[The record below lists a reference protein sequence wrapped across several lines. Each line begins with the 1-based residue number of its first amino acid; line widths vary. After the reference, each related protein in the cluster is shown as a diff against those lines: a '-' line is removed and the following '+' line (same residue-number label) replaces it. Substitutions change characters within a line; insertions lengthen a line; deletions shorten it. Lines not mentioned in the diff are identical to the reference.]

1 MISGAP
7 IRSNILRHNIAIGPL
22 MSVSNPEFS
31 ESSLLRPVEISRGD
45 HPQKKGASVVLMFAA
60 IGVVF
65 GDIGTSPLYALK
77 ECFSAEHGIPFST
90 DAVYGVISMVFWA
103 FAIVV
108 SLKYVLFVMRANNH
122 GEGGIL
128 ALMAL
133 ALRTAPSGSKRSLL
147 IIMAGVFGACMFYGD
162 AIITPAISVLS
173 AVEGLEVISSELA
186 SYVMPITISI
196 LVALFLIQKTGTDVV
211 GKLFGP
217 IMLIWFLT
225 IGLMGIY
232 QVIENLAIFAA
243 INPMYAIN
251 FLIEHS
257 LQGFI
262 VLGAVFL
269 VLTGAEALYADMGH
283 FGLKPIRMGW
293 FFIVMPCLLLNY
305 FGQGAMFLSNPETI
319 SNPFFLM
326 VPENFVL
333 PLVFLATS
341 ATVIASQAV
350 ISGAFS
356 MTSQAILL
364 GFLPRMKILHTSD
377 REIGQIYMPLVNW
390 ALLVL
395 VVMVVLAFKQSADLA
410 AAYGIAVTTTMIVT
424 TFLAAIVMRV
434 VWRWNTLLVTL
445 VIGAFLIVDLAFLI
459 ANLLK
464 IMEGGWFPLLL
475 GAVCFMFLMTW
486 YQGRKILRQNAMSNG
501 IALKGFIDV
510 LIQHPPHR
518 VEGTAVFLTAHV
530 DYLPVS
536 FLHNLKHNHVLHQ
549 RVFFLKVSIWDVPYV
564 KEEERITLRDLD
576 NGIYVVRAVYGFNET
591 PDVSHIIEL
600 IEKSSGLKF
609 DLMDTSFFLSR
620 DTIVSTEIP
629 GMALWRERLFCWM
642 YQNAGRQS
650 DFFKI
655 PTNRL
660 VELGAKVEI

>member
-1 MISGAP
+1 
-7 IRSNILRHNIAIGPL
+7 

-31 ESSLLRPVEISRGD
+31 ESSLLRPVDISRED
-45 HPQKKGASVVLMFAA
+45 HPHKKGASVALMFAA

-173 AVEGLEVISSELA
+173 AVEGLEVISPDFTRF
-186 SYVMPITISI
+186 VIPVTIFI
-196 LVALFLIQKTGTDVV
+196 LVILFFIQKTGTDVV

-217 IMLIWFLT
+217 IMVVWFVV
-225 IGLMGIY
+225 IGLMGLY
-232 QVIENLAIFAA
+232 QIIQFPAIFGA
-243 INPMYAIN
+243 INPMYAVN
-251 FLIEHS
+251 FMFEHA

-283 FGLKPIRMGW
+283 FGVKPIRMGW

-305 FGQGAMFLSNPETI
+305 FGQGAMFLNNPETI

-326 VPENFVL
+326 VPEGFVF
-333 PLVFLATS
+333 PLVILATS

-356 MTSQAILL
+356 LTSQAILL
-364 GFLPRMKILHTSD
+364 GFVPRMKVRHTSD
-377 REIGQIYMPLVNW
+377 SEIGQIYMPLVNW
-390 ALLVL
+390 TLLVL
-395 VVMVVLAFKQSADLA
+395 VIAVVLAFKKSENLA

-434 VWRWNTLLVTL
+434 VWRWNTFLVTL
-445 VIGAFLIVDLAFLI
+445 VISAFLAVDLAFLT

-475 GAVCFMFLMTW
+475 GAICFIVLMTW
-486 YQGRKILRQNAMSNG
+486 YQGRRILRQSAMNKG

-510 LIQHPPHR
+510 LMQHPPHR

-536 FLHNLKHNHVLHQ
+536 FLHNLKHNHVLHE
-549 RVFFLKVSIWDVPYV
+549 RVFFLKISIWDVPYV
-564 KEEERITLRDLD
+564 KDEERITLRDLG

-591 PDVSHIIEL
+591 PDVVRIIESV
-600 IEKSSGLKF
+600 EKSCGLKF

-620 DTIVSTEIP
+620 DTLVATDIP
-629 GMALWRERLFCWM
+629 GMALWRERLFRWM

-655 PTNRL
+655 PTNRI
-660 VELGAKVEI
+660 VELGSKVEI

>member
-1 MISGAP
+1 
-7 IRSNILRHNIAIGPL
+7 
-22 MSVSNPEFS
+22 MSLSNPEFS
-31 ESSLLRPVEISRGD
+31 ESSLLRPVEISRER
-45 HPQKKGASVVLMFAA
+45 HPHKKGASITLMFAA

-77 ECFSAEHGIPFST
+77 ECFSPDHGIPFSA

-108 SLKYVLFVMRANNH
+108 SLKYVLFVMRANNN

-133 ALRTAPSGSKRSLL
+133 ALRTAPAGSKRSLV

-173 AVEGLEVISSELA
+173 AVEGLEVISQDLIRF
-186 SYVMPITISI
+186 VIPITVVI
-196 LVALFLIQKTGTDVV
+196 LVVLFFIQKTGTDVV

-217 IMLIWFLT
+217 IMVIWFVV
-225 IGLMGIY
+225 IGLMGLN
-232 QVIENLAIFAA
+232 QVIENPAIFAA
-243 INPMYAIN
+243 INPMYAVD
-251 FLIEHS
+251 FMEEHA

-283 FGLKPIRMGW
+283 FGAKPIRMGW

-305 FGQGAMFLSNPETI
+305 FGQGAMFLNHPETI

-326 VPENFVL
+326 VPEVFVF
-333 PLVFLATS
+333 PLVILATA

-364 GFLPRMKILHTSD
+364 GFVPRMKVRHTSD
-377 REIGQIYMPLVNW
+377 REIGQIYMPTINWVLLILVI
-390 ALLVL
+390 V
-395 VVMVVLAFKQSADLA
+395 VVLAFKKSENLA

-434 VWRWNTLLVTL
+434 VWHWSRVLVTL
-445 VIGAFLIVDLAFLI
+445 VISAFLAVDLAFLT

-464 IMEGGWFPLLL
+464 ILEGGWFPLLL
-475 GAVCFMFLMTW
+475 GAICFLFLMTW
-486 YQGRKILRQNAMSNG
+486 YQGRQILRHNAVNNG
-501 IALKGFIDV
+501 IELKGFIDA
-510 LIQHPPHR
+510 LMHHPPHR
-518 VEGTAVFLTAHV
+518 VEGTAIFLTAHV
-530 DYLPVS
+530 DYVPVS
-536 FLHNLKHNHVLHQ
+536 FMHNLKHNHVLHE

-564 KEEERITLRDLD
+564 KDVERITLRDLG
-576 NGIYVVRAVYGFNET
+576 NGIYIVRAVYGFNET
-591 PDVSHIIEL
+591 PDMGQIIAL
-600 IEKSSGLKF
+600 IEKSSDLKF
-609 DLMDTSFFLSR
+609 DMMSTSFFLSR
-620 DTIVSTEIP
+620 DTIVSTELP
-629 GMALWRERLFCWM
+629 GMAMWRERLFSWM

-655 PTNRL
+655 PANRL

>member
-1 MISGAP
+1 
-7 IRSNILRHNIAIGPL
+7 
-22 MSVSNPEFS
+22 
-31 ESSLLRPVEISRGD
+31 
-45 HPQKKGASVVLMFAA
+45 
-60 IGVVF
+60 
-65 GDIGTSPLYALK
+65 
-77 ECFSAEHGIPFST
+77 
-90 DAVYGVISMVFWA
+90 
-103 FAIVV
+103 
-108 SLKYVLFVMRANNH
+108 
-122 GEGGIL
+122 
-128 ALMAL
+128 MAL
-133 ALRTAPSGSKRSLL
+133 ALRTAPAGSKRALL

-173 AVEGLEVISSELA
+173 AVEGMEVISPDFTR
-186 SYVMPITISI
+186 YVIPVTIFI
-196 LVALFLIQKTGTDVV
+196 LVILFFIQKTGTDVV

-217 IMLIWFLT
+217 VMLVWFAV
-225 IGLMGIY
+225 IGLMGLH
-232 QVIENLAIFAA
+232 QVVQNPAIFGA
-243 INPMYAIN
+243 INPMYAIH
-251 FLIEHS
+251 FMDEHA

-283 FGLKPIRMGW
+283 FGARPIRMGW
-293 FFIVMPCLLLNY
+293 FFIVMPCLILNY
-305 FGQGAMFLSNPETI
+305 FGQGAMFLSHPEAIT
-319 SNPFFLM
+319 NPFFLM
-326 VPENFVL
+326 VPEGLVF
-333 PLVFLATS
+333 PLVILATL

-364 GFLPRMKILHTSD
+364 GFVPRMKVRHTSD

-390 ALLVL
+390 SLLIL
-395 VVMVVLAFKQSADLA
+395 VVAVVLAFKKSENLA

-445 VIGAFLIVDLAFLI
+445 VISAFLIVDLAFLT

-475 GAVCFMFLMTW
+475 GAACFLLLMTW
-486 YQGRKILRQNAMSNG
+486 YQGRQLLRRRAVEEG
-501 IALKGFIDV
+501 IELKGFIDV
-510 LIQHPPHR
+510 LMMNPPHR
-518 VEGTAVFLTAHV
+518 VEGTAIFLTAHV

-536 FLHNLKHNHVLHQ
+536 FLHNLKHNHVLHE

-564 KEEERITLRDLD
+564 KDEERITLRDLG
-576 NGIYVVRAVYGFNET
+576 NNIYVVRAVYGFNET
-591 PDVSHIIEL
+591 PDMGKIIEL

-609 DLMDTSFFLSR
+609 DLMNTSFFLSR

-655 PTNRL
+655 PANRL

>member
-1 MISGAP
+1 
-7 IRSNILRHNIAIGPL
+7 

-31 ESSLLRPVEISRGD
+31 DSSLLRPVDISRQD
-45 HPQKKGASVVLMFAA
+45 PSHQKGASFTLMLAA

-77 ECFSAEHGIPFST
+77 ECFSPEHGIPFST

-133 ALRTAPSGSKRSLL
+133 ALRTAPAGSKRSLL

-173 AVEGLEVISSELA
+173 AVEGMEVISPDFTR
-186 SYVMPITISI
+186 YVIPVTICI
-196 LVALFLIQKTGTDVV
+196 LVVLFFIQKTGTAIV
-211 GKLFGP
+211 GQLFGP
-217 IMLIWFLT
+217 VMLIWFGV
-225 IGLMGIY
+225 IGLMGLN
-232 QVIENLAIFAA
+232 QVVQNPAIFGA
-243 INPMYAIN
+243 INPMYAIH
-251 FLIEHS
+251 FMDEHA

-283 FGLKPIRMGW
+283 FGAKPIRMGW
-293 FFIVMPCLLLNY
+293 FFIVMPCLILNY
-305 FGQGAMFLSNPETI
+305 FGQGAMFLSHPEAIT
-319 SNPFFLM
+319 NPFFLM
-326 VPENFVL
+326 VPEGFVF
-333 PLVFLATS
+333 PLVILATL

-364 GFLPRMKILHTSD
+364 GFVPRMKVRHTSD

-390 ALLVL
+390 TLLIL
-395 VVMVVLAFKQSADLA
+395 VVAVVLAFKKSENLA

-445 VIGAFLIVDLAFLI
+445 VISAFLIVDLAFLT

-464 IMEGGWFPLLL
+464 ILEGGWFPLLL
-475 GAVCFMFLMTW
+475 GAACFLLLMTW
-486 YQGRKILRQNAMSNG
+486 YQGRQLLRRRAVKEG
-501 IALKGFIDV
+501 IELKGFIDM
-510 LIQHPPHR
+510 LMMNPPHR
-518 VEGTAVFLTAHV
+518 VEGTAIFLTAHV

-536 FLHNLKHNHVLHQ
+536 FLHNLKHNHVLHE

-564 KEEERITLRDLD
+564 KDEERITLRDLG
-576 NGIYVVRAVYGFNET
+576 NNIYVVRAVYGFNET
-591 PDVSHIIEL
+591 PDMGKIIEL
-600 IEKSSGLKF
+600 IEISSGLKF
-609 DLMDTSFFLSR
+609 DLMNTSFFLSR

-655 PTNRL
+655 PANRL

>member
-1 MISGAP
+1 
-7 IRSNILRHNIAIGPL
+7 

-31 ESSLLRPVEISRGD
+31 ESSLLRPVEISRQEQV
-45 HPQKKGASVVLMFAA
+45 HKKGASLSLMLAA

-77 ECFSAEHGIPFST
+77 ECFSPDHGIPFST

-133 ALRTAPSGSKRSLL
+133 ALRTAPNGSKRALL

-173 AVEGLEVISSELA
+173 AVEGMEVISSDFTRFVIPVTIFILA
-186 SYVMPITISI
+186 V
-196 LVALFLIQKTGTDVV
+196 LFFIQKRGTAVV
-211 GKLFGP
+211 GNLFGP
-217 IMLIWFLT
+217 VMLVWFAV
-225 IGLMGIY
+225 IGLMGLN
-232 QVIENLAIFAA
+232 QVAQHPAIFAA
-243 INPMYAIN
+243 VNPLYAIQ
-251 FLIEHS
+251 FLDQHA

-283 FGLKPIRMGW
+283 FGVKPIRMGW
-293 FFIVMPCLLLNY
+293 FFIVMPCLILNY
-305 FGQGAMFLSNPETI
+305 FGQGAMFLNNPETI
-319 SNPFFLM
+319 ANPFFLM
-326 VPENFVL
+326 VPEAFVF
-333 PLVFLATS
+333 PLVILATV

-364 GFLPRMKILHTSD
+364 GFLPRMKIRHTSD

-390 ALLVL
+390 TLLVL
-395 VVMVVLAFKQSADLA
+395 VVAVVLAFKKSENLA
-410 AAYGIAVTTTMIVT
+410 AAYGIAVTTTMIAT

-434 VWRWNTLLVTL
+434 VWKWSAVLVSI
-445 VIGAFLIVDLAFLI
+445 VIGAFLIVDFAFLA

-475 GAVCFMFLMTW
+475 GAVCFLFLMTW
-486 YQGRKILRQNAMSNG
+486 YQGRHLLRQQAVDEG
-501 IALKGFIDV
+501 IELKGFIDA
-510 LIQHPPHR
+510 LMINPPHR
-518 VEGTAVFLTAHV
+518 VEGTAIFLTAHV

-536 FLHNLKHNHVLHQ
+536 FLHNLKHNHVLHK

-564 KEEERITLRDLD
+564 KEEERITLRDLG
-576 NGIYVVRAVYGFNET
+576 NNIFIVRAVYGFNET
-591 PDVSHIIEL
+591 PDMGNIIEL

-609 DLMDTSFFLSR
+609 NLMETSFFLSR

-629 GMALWRERLFCWM
+629 GMALWRERLFSWM
-642 YQNAGRQS
+642 YQNAARQS
-650 DFFKI
+650 DFFRI
-655 PTNRL
+655 PANRL